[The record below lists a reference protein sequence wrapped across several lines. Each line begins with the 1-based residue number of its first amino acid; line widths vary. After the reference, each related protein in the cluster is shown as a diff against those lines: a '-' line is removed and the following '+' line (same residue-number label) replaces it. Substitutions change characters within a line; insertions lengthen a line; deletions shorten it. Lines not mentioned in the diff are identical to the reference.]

1 MAPPDSVRGVNRLSC
16 PSVPEERLGT
26 FTHPITLYSPVG
38 DRMETVEAM
47 VDTGSTFT
55 VVPGFILNALGV
67 RPRRAVNLKLA
78 NGQVVE
84 RRVGTVTAEIDGEQE
99 SIICVFGD
107 AEATPLIGA
116 VTLESFLLAVDPVG
130 QRLVPTEGY
139 WLGGA

>member
-1 MAPPDSVRGVNRLSC
+1 M
-16 PSVPEERLGT
+16 GT

-55 VVPGFILNALGV
+55 VVPGFIPYWKPSAYS
-67 RPRRAVNLKLA
+67 RAVNLKLA
-78 NGQVVE
+78 NGQVEE
-84 RRVGTVTAEIDGEQE
+84 RRVGTVTAETGGEQE

-107 AEATPLIGA
+107 VEATPLIGA

>member
-1 MAPPDSVRGVNRLSC
+1 M
-16 PSVPEERLGT
+16 GT

-55 VVPGFILNALGV
+55 VVPGFILNALGL

-78 NGQVVE
+78 NGHVVE

-107 AEATPLIGA
+107 TEATPLIGA